1 MVAAEIKS
9 IRDQRFGIFRERHT
23 TVPRIRLSTDVDVY
37 TETWEVPRNCPWSGA
52 TVAETGLRGET
63 GALILGIIRENQT
76 INNPGPG
83 EAIRS
88 GDRLVLSGTKEQLGK
103 AVQML
108 AKGATTAESPAI
120 QKPAG

>member
-1 MVAAEIKS
+1 
-9 IRDQRFGIFRERHT
+9 
-23 TVPRIRLSTDVDVY
+23 
-37 TETWEVPRNCPWSGA
+37 
-52 TVAETGLRGET
+52 VAETGLRGET

-83 EAIRS
+83 EAILS

-108 AKGATTAESPAI
+108 AKGATTGESPAI